1 MMSRFVRPLTSGEL
15 LDLPFGLLRALWWRL
30 TLIALMSSA
39 PLAVAQILLVLPVL
53 ALLPFD
59 HPLLLAGSI
68 VPLIVTRW
76 QGFALALLLQPLHAL
91 PRAAAARLVAARACG
106 LTLSVRE
113 AWRASWRA
121 GLRLAL
127 LSIPLAALHLLT
139 VLVLI
144 GLPGLGLLLWGFGLL
159 PILTGWGFVAEVVTL
174 ETLPLRAVFG
184 RSWRLTRRHLART
197 TAHVL
202 VAESLMIVVTLAPIA
217 LLSFADI
224 IFSVGYSLFATA
236 ALAVAGVMALALSGW
251 RPCSRALAYLELR
264 ARTEGLDIQMSLETA
279 P

>member
-1 MMSRFVRPLTSGEL
+1 MVSRIIRPLTSGEL
-15 LDLPFGLLRALWWRL
+15 LDLPFGLLRVLWWRL
-30 TLIALMSSA
+30 TLISLMSSA
-39 PLAVAQILLVLPVL
+39 PLAVAQILLILPVL

-76 QGFALALLLQPLHAL
+76 QGFALALVLQPLHAL

-113 AWRASWRA
+113 AWRTSWRA

-127 LSIPLAALHLLT
+127 LSIPLAALQLLS

-144 GLPGLGLLLWGFGLL
+144 GLPGLGLLLWCFGLL
-159 PILTGWGFVAEVVTL
+159 PVLTGWGFVAEIVTL
-174 ETLPLRAVFG
+174 ENLPLRAVLG

-202 VAESLMIVVTLAPIA
+202 VAESLMIIVTLVPIA

-236 ALAVAGVMALALSGW
+236 GLAVASVMALALSGW
-251 RPCSRALAYLELR
+251 RPCSRGLAYLELR
-264 ARTEGLDIQMSLETA
+264 ARTEGLDIQMSLGTS

>member
-30 TLIALMSSA
+30 TLLALMSSA

-68 VPLIVTRW
+68 VPLVITRW
-76 QGFALALLLQPLHAL
+76 QGFVLALVLQPLHAL

-121 GLRLAL
+121 GLRLAV
-127 LSIPLAALHLLT
+127 LSIPFAALQLLS
-139 VLVLI
+139 VLILI
-144 GLPGLGLLLWGFGLL
+144 GLPGLGLLVWGFALL
-159 PILTGWGFVAEVVTL
+159 PVLTGWGFIAEVLTL
-174 ETLPLRAVFG
+174 ENAPLRAALG
-184 RSWRLTRRHLART
+184 RSWRLTRRHLARA
-197 TAHVL
+197 TAHVF
-202 VAESLMIVVTLAPIA
+202 VAECLMIVVTLAPIG

-224 IFSVGYSLFATA
+224 IFSVGYSSFATA
-236 ALAVAGVMALALSGW
+236 ALAMAGVMALALSGW

-264 ARTEGLDIQMSLETA
+264 ARTEGLDLQMSLERG